1 MCILHHSQIGYSFFF
16 FFFFFFMEQS
26 NWLFKQLQ
34 NPKIQ
39 MELKSNWVIATEQK
53 QCQIGYSFFFIFFIY
68 GIVKLAIQTV
78 AKSKNSNGVEV

>member
-1 MCILHHSQIGYSFFF
+1 MEQSNWLFKQLQNPKIQMKLKSNWVIATEQKQCQIGYSFFIF
-16 FFFFFFMEQS
+16 FLFMEWS

-53 QCQIGYSFFFIFFIY
+53 
-68 GIVKLAIQTV
+68 K
-78 AKSKNSNGVEV
+78 KKNLGNCPKN

>member
-1 MCILHHSQIGYSFFF
+1 
-16 FFFFFFMEQS
+16 MEQS

-53 QCQIGYSFFFIFFIY
+53 QCQIGYFIFIFIY
-68 GIVKLAIQTV
+68 LWNSQIGYSNSCKIQ
-78 AKSKNSNGVEV
+78 KFKWS